1 MSARR
6 WTALAVALV
15 VPLVLTGCEPIKT
28 TPGAGTGAEGS
39 SSGSGSSKGKTK
51 TKTSTQSGATVRIT
65 ASKKTCWAG
74 RIGATSKKGCGSATF
89 QVKSSNGSY
98 TVNLHKT
105 KGADGLS
112 VVLVVNGKKVDSGKI
127 SSSSTVV
134 AISYAGN

>member
-28 TPGAGTGAEGS
+28 TPGTGTGAGGS
-39 SSGSGSSKGKTK
+39 SSGSAKGKGKGKT
-51 TKTSTQSGATVRIT
+51 TTQSGATVRIT

-74 RIGATSKKGCGSATF
+74 RVGATSKKGCGSATF
-89 QVKSSNGSY
+89 QVKASNGSY

-105 KGADGLS
+105 KGSDGLS

-127 SSSSTVV
+127 SSSSTAVS
-134 AISYAGN
+134 ISYAGN

>member
-28 TPGAGTGAEGS
+28 TPGAGTGAGGS
-39 SSGSGSSKGKTK
+39 SSGSAKGKGKT
-51 TKTSTQSGATVRIT
+51 TTQSGATVRIT

-89 QVKSSNGSY
+89 QVKASNGSY

-105 KGADGLS
+105 KGSDGLS

>member
-1 MSARR
+1 MPARR
-6 WTALAVALV
+6 WTALAVTLV
-15 VPLVLTGCEPIKT
+15 VPLVLTGCEPLKT
-28 TPGAGTGAEGS
+28 TPGTGTGAGG
-39 SSGSGSSKGKTK
+39 SSGSSGSKGSGKGKT
-51 TKTSTQSGATVRIT
+51 TTQSGATVRIT

-89 QVKSSNGSY
+89 QVKASKGSY

-105 KGADGLS
+105 KGSDGLT

>member
-6 WTALAVALV
+6 WTALAVVLV

-28 TPGAGTGAEGS
+28 TPGTSTGGGS
-39 SSGSGSSKGKTK
+39 SSGSGSGKGKAKAT
-51 TKTSTQSGATVRIT
+51 TQSGATVRIT

-89 QVKSSNGSY
+89 QVKASNGSY

-105 KGADGLS
+105 KGTDGLS

-127 SSSSTVV
+127 SSSSTAVS
-134 AISYAGN
+134 ISYAGN

>member
-28 TPGAGTGAEGS
+28 TPGTGTGAGGS
-39 SSGSGSSKGKTK
+39 SSGSAKGKGKT
-51 TKTSTQSGATVRIT
+51 TTQSGATVRIT

-74 RIGATSKKGCGSATF
+74 RVGATSKKGCGSATF
-89 QVKSSNGSY
+89 QVKASNGSY

-105 KGADGLS
+105 KGSDGLS

-134 AISYAGN
+134 SISYAGN

>member
-6 WTALAVALV
+6 WTALAVTLV
-15 VPLVLTGCEPIKT
+15 VPLVLTGCEPTKT
-28 TPGAGTGAEGS
+28 TPGAGAGG
-39 SSGSGSSKGKTK
+39 SSGSSKASSKGKT
-51 TKTSTQSGATVRIT
+51 TTQSGATVRIT

-74 RIGATSKKGCGSATF
+74 RIGATSRKGCGSASF
-89 QVKSSNGSY
+89 QVKASNGSY

-105 KGADGLS
+105 KGSDGLS

-127 SSSSTVV
+127 SSSSTAV

>member
-28 TPGAGTGAEGS
+28 TPGTGTGAGGS
-39 SSGSGSSKGKTK
+39 SSGSGSGKGKT
-51 TKTSTQSGATVRIT
+51 TTQSGATVRIT

-74 RIGATSKKGCGSATF
+74 RVGATSKKGCGSATF
-89 QVKSSNGSY
+89 QVKASNGSY

-105 KGADGLS
+105 KGSDGLS

-134 AISYAGN
+134 SISYAGN

>member
-28 TPGAGTGAEGS
+28 TPGTGTGAGRSGS
-39 SSGSGSSKGKTK
+39 SRSGSSKGT
-51 TKTSTQSGATVRIT
+51 TTTQSGATVRIT

-89 QVKSSNGSY
+89 KVKASNGSY

-127 SSSSTVV
+127 SSTSTAVS
-134 AISYAGN
+134 ISYAGN

>member
-28 TPGAGTGAEGS
+28 TPGTSTGGS
-39 SSGSGSSKGKTK
+39 SSGSGSAKGKGK
-51 TKTSTQSGATVRIT
+51 GKTSTQSGATVRIT

-89 QVKSSNGSY
+89 QVKASNGSY

-112 VVLVVNGKKVDSGKI
+112 VVLVVSGKKVDSGKI
-127 SSSSTVV
+127 SSSSTAVS
-134 AISYAGN
+134 ISYAGN

>member
-28 TPGAGTGAEGS
+28 TPGAGTGGS
-39 SSGSGSSKGKTK
+39 SSGSGSGKGKGKGKT
-51 TKTSTQSGATVRIT
+51 TTQSGATVRIT

-74 RIGATSKKGCGSATF
+74 RVGATSKKGCGSATF
-89 QVKSSNGSY
+89 QVKASNGSY

-105 KGADGLS
+105 KGSDGLS

-134 AISYAGN
+134 SISYAGN

>member
-28 TPGAGTGAEGS
+28 TPGTGAGRS
-39 SSGSGSSKGKTK
+39 SSGSGKAKAT
-51 TKTSTQSGATVRIT
+51 TQSGATVRIT

-74 RIGATSKKGCGSATF
+74 RVGATSKKGCGSATF
-89 QVKSSNGSY
+89 QVKASNGSY

-105 KGADGLS
+105 KGTDGLS

-127 SSSSTVV
+127 SSSSTAVS
-134 AISYAGN
+134 ISYAGN